1 MEYRTSWRSAAMLV
15 AMLVS
20 GLANAG
26 EASLPTVPD
35 IDARIGTHMADGGL
49 VGVGAAVII
58 DRRVVW
64 SKGYGH
70 ADRQRGTPFT
80 PDTVMNIASIS
91 KTITGVAMMQA
102 VQAGKLSLD
111 EDINTYLPFKV
122 VNPHVPEARIT
133 LRHLATHTSGIS
145 DRWAVYQ
152 RLYHWGG
159 DAPEGLGGVL
169 HGYLVPG
176 GKDYAPDNFV
186 PHRPGTYREYSNIGA
201 GLVGYIV
208 ERATGEPLDTY
219 TRRTIF
225 APLRMHHSGWRLS
238 DLPPGVQSTLYVG
251 QGGFS
256 VPIPP
261 YGLATYPDGGVRT
274 SVADLSRFFIALL
287 GDGQV
292 DGARILSPASVAEM
306 RRFQYTPGNI
316 PENVIPAEKNSG
328 LFWATKFNGEF
339 VGHSGSDPGVQTDML
354 ASPAGDVAVVLFTNT
369 SLDERDGRIHT
380 ALFKDL
386 WAYAQALDAAK

>member
-1 MEYRTSWRSAAMLV
+1 M
-15 AMLVS
+15 
-20 GLANAG
+20 
-26 EASLPTVPD
+26 
-35 IDARIGTHMADGGL
+35 
-49 VGVGAAVII
+49 
-58 DRRVVW
+58 
-64 SKGYGH
+64 
-70 ADRQRGTPFT
+70 
-80 PDTVMNIASIS
+80 
-91 KTITGVAMMQA
+91 
-102 VQAGKLSLD
+102 
-111 EDINTYLPFKV
+111 
-122 VNPHVPEARIT
+122 
-133 LRHLATHTSGIS
+133 
-145 DRWAVYQ
+145 
-152 RLYHWGG
+152 
-159 DAPEGLGGVL
+159 
-169 HGYLVPG
+169 
-176 GKDYAPDNFV
+176 
-186 PHRPGTYREYSNIGA
+186 
-201 GLVGYIV
+201 GYIV